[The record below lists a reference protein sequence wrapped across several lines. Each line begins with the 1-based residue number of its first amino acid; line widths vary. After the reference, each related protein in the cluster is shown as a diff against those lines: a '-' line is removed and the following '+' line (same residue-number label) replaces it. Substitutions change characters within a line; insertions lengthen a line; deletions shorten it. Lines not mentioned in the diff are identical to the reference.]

1 MKVIYRAVIG
11 TILFCAL
18 IIFAVSSVVPAFAS
32 ESLPFPEPPTRTDD
46 PLWGRAV
53 SLWENRRQDL
63 EALKALEVF
72 QALSEKYPGRIEPR
86 IWLCRAYYFLGMLES
101 GGKKRNPLLRK
112 SINSC
117 QKALELNPENVYAL
131 YWLVGAWYHVDPID
145 PILPQIKILTEKMPV
160 EREVQV
166 PPNDPAWKEII
177 ANWDARADLTRARLA
192 AGLLEKIAGKN
203 PESPNAWMWLARV
216 YYWLG
221 ENGETQAER
230 ERLHYRGYEFGLR
243 ALKIAPGHA
252 RANYWAVCNLAR
264 YAQLGSI
271 ARRGMLAKKI
281 IDHLRIIDQ
290 EEPLY
295 FFGGVP
301 RYVAYALAES
311 GPVVRKLLEMLDFSD
326 VLSPIKMSIAVAPNY
341 FEIRLALAEYAAA
354 IGDNGLAREQLDYI
368 AGTSAE
374 LIPGYEP
381 ENRLYQERA
390 KRLLEILVK

>member
-1 MKVIYRAVIG
+1 MKINYRTVIG
-11 TILFCAL
+11 PVFVFLL
-18 IIFAVSSVVPAFAS
+18 ISFIVSFAVPALAS
-32 ESLPFPEPPTRTDD
+32 DRLPFPEPPTRTDD

-53 SLWENRRQDL
+53 SHWENRRQDL
-63 EALKALEVF
+63 QAQKALEIF

-112 SINSC
+112 SINFC
-117 QKALELNPENVYAL
+117 QKALELDPQNVYAL
-131 YWLVGAWYHVDPID
+131 YWLVGAWYHIEPID
-145 PILPQIKILTEKMPV
+145 PILSQIRILTAKRPI
-160 EREVQV
+160 EREIFF
-166 PPNDPAWKEII
+166 PADAQNWKEVMDR
-177 ANWDARADLTRARLA
+177 WDARADLNQARRAA
-192 AGLLEKIAGKN
+192 DLLEKIANKDSN
-203 PESPNAWMWLARV
+203 SLEAWMWLARV

-290 EEPLY
+290 EEPIY

-301 RYVAYALAES
+301 RYIAYALAES

-354 IGDNGLAREQLDYI
+354 IGDKDLAREQLDYI
-368 AGTSAE
+368 VGTSAE

-390 KRLLEILVK
+390 RKLLEILKR